1 MKKIRN
7 KIYHLL
13 RRSEKYTKTDMVYL
27 TKGGIWLTIGHV
39 ISFCSALALAVTFA
53 NLLPKETYGT
63 YKYIIAFFTLL
74 SIPSLKKI
82 GVALIQSVSRGFEG
96 NLKEILLTKLKWGS
110 LGTLAGLL
118 LSAYYFIQGNNVLA
132 MAFAISAII
141 VPFFN
146 GANIYIS
153 YLNGKKL
160 FKKIT
165 KYRGINQIITTI
177 VVITTLFLTQNIFL
191 ILLAYLLSETI
202 TRIIS
207 LLITIKK
214 FPPNDKKD
222 PGIIKYGTQLSVI
235 EFIKTMA
242 SEADKILIYHYIG
255 PTELAIYAIA
265 IAPVDQIKTLILSLR
280 TLALPK
286 LSDNSIASIKQT
298 LPRKIWKA
306 SLIIIPIIIVY
317 ILVAPWLFS
326 VFFPE
331 YQSSVILSQILAISI
346 ILAPTTLMS
355 SGLAAQKQIKSLT
368 KVKIS
373 GAIGRLVIYFVA
385 VKFYGLI
392 GLIVGRI
399 IIDVYL
405 ALLYQ
410 YYFQKMK

>member
-242 SEADKILIYHYIG
+242 SEADKILIYHYVG

>member
-177 VVITTLFLTQNIFL
+177 VVITTLFLTQIIFL